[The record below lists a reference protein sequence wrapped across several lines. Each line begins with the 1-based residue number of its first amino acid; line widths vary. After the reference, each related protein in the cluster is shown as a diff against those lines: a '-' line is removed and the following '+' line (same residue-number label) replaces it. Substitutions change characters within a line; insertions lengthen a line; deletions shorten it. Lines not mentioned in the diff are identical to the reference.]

1 MLTRGA
7 GDLGTGVAHRLYR
20 AGFEVYMT
28 ELPEPLAVRCTAAFS
43 ESVFRGRWCVE
54 GVWAARV
61 DTAEEALRLVG
72 VERGVIPLIVD
83 PEGRSRLVLEPA
95 VLVDARMAKR
105 NLGTTRQD
113 ARVVVGLGPGFTAGE
128 DVHAVVETARG
139 HHLGRVIYRGRA
151 QEDTGVPGNVG
162 GFTQERVLRAPAAGT
177 LRTLV
182 GLGDRVEAGQ
192 VVAEVVPERVA
203 GVAGDLVPV
212 AGVGADLVPD
222 VSPATSPGEEA
233 VVAVRAAIAGVVR
246 GLLRDGAPVRAG
258 QKVGDMD
265 PRTDPSA
272 IWYISDKAR
281 AVAGGVLEAVSCL
294 LWGRPPV

>member
-1 MLTRGA
+1 VTAGVRVLIRGA
-7 GDLGTGVAHRLYR
+7 GDLATGVAHRLYR

-28 ELPEPLAVRCTAAFS
+28 ELPEPLAVRRTVAFA
-43 ESVFRGRWCVE
+43 ECVFRGRWCVE
-54 GVWAARV
+54 EVWAARV

-72 VERGVIPLIVD
+72 AEPGVIPVIVD

-105 NLGTTRQD
+105 NLGTTRED

-151 QEDTGVPGNVG
+151 QEDTGVPGEVA
-162 GFTQERVLRAPAAGT
+162 GFTHERVLRAPAAGI

-182 GLGDRVEAGQ
+182 DLGDRVQVGQ
-192 VVAEVVPERVA
+192 PVGRVVAAGAIAEEEGVP
-203 GVAGDLVPV
+203 
-212 AGVGADLVPD
+212 
-222 VSPATSPGEEA
+222 
-233 VVAVRAAIAGVVR
+233 VRAAIAGVVR

-258 QKVGDMD
+258 QKIGDVD
-265 PRTDPSA
+265 PRMDPSA

-281 AVAGGVLEAVSCL
+281 AVAGGVLEAVSSL

>member
-1 MLTRGA
+1 MTAGVRVLIRGA
-7 GDLGTGVAHRLYR
+7 GDLATGVAHRLYR

-28 ELPEPLAVRCTAAFS
+28 ELPEPLAVRRTVAFA
-43 ESVFRGRWCVE
+43 ECVFRGRWCVE

-72 VERGVIPLIVD
+72 AEPGVIPVIVD

-105 NLGTTRQD
+105 NLGTTRED

-162 GFTQERVLRAPAAGT
+162 GFTHERVLRAPAAGT

-203 GVAGDLVPV
+203 GVAGDLVP
-212 AGVGADLVPD
+212 D
-222 VSPATSPGEEA
+222 VLPATSPSEEA

-258 QKVGDMD
+258 QKVGDVD
-265 PRTDPSA
+265 PRMDSSA